1 MRPRGL
7 TLVELMITMAL
18 LSLFLMLSARVVSG
32 YFSAYKGMEKAL
44 PASKSLAHQLEF
56 LLRELSRAD
65 KIEEPGLSTLAEGF
79 RPSWEE
85 NGRPLRLTGSDKDGK
100 RYHLALGY
108 SPLESALVLVT
119 HEEQGK
125 DETLVLHNKMTLG
138 ASRGLWV
145 KSMTVGRHNLLT
157 LRLESLSPGGE
168 PFQSS
173 MPLKG
178 VVTLP

>member
-32 YFSAYKGMEKAL
+32 YFAAYKAMDKAL

-65 KIEEPGLSTLAEGF
+65 KLEEPGLSTLVEGF

-85 NGRPLRLTGSDKDGK
+85 NGRPLRLAGSDQEGK
-100 RYHLALGY
+100 RYHQALGY

-119 HEEQGK
+119 HQEGK
-125 DETLVLHNKMTLG
+125 GETLVLTNKVTLG
-138 ASRGLWV
+138 ASRGLWL
-145 KSMTVGRHNLLT
+145 KSTTVGRQNLLT

-178 VVTLP
+178 VMTLP